1 MIVFNRKLQKTDF
14 DNIIENDDYDDII
27 YYLDNN
33 VAYVINKINK
43 KYIVRRYK
51 IFNRQLVDE
60 RMVKT
65 IEQVLKICI

>member
-51 IFNRQLVDE
+51 ILNRQLVDE

-65 IEQVLKICI
+65 IEQVLKVCV